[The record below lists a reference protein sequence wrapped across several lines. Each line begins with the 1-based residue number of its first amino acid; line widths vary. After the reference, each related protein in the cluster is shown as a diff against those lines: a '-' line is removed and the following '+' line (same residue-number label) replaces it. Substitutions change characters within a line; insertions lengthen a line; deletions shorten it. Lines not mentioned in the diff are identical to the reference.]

1 MKTYEETDRWE
12 ESVLEKVREKMKW
25 VCEKNREKIPYTTE
39 PDGRYDDRS
48 DASRN
53 WNGDDGLNW
62 WTNGYWSG
70 LLWLLYQDT
79 RKERYLETARE
90 ADYKLEKCLMDFT
103 ECITIWDLCFSCL
116 RLQTGILP
124 EMSVPEERP
133 FMQPI
138 CWQDGLIRK
147 ETLSVRG
154 MMESRTPGDGPL
166 LTV

>member
-62 WTNGYWSG
+62 WTNGFWSG
-70 LLWLLYQDT
+70 LLWRVSTSPLYVS
-79 RKERYLETARE
+79 KSFSSVHAATA
-90 ADYKLEKCLMDFT
+90 KM
-103 ECITIWDLCFSCL
+103 
-116 RLQTGILP
+116 
-124 EMSVPEERP
+124 
-133 FMQPI
+133 
-138 CWQDGLIRK
+138 
-147 ETLSVRG
+147 
-154 MMESRTPGDGPL
+154 
-166 LTV
+166 